1 MKNAFLVKLDYPDAV
16 EILNS
21 IEQKTKAIRHDL
33 NKLSLRPPTLHFVPA
48 PDEDIMRIDG
58 LVVYGISSLSEAK
71 KDALWDFLNKIT
83 RE

>member
-48 PDEDIMRIDG
+48 PAHS
-58 LVVYGISSLSEAK
+58 LKYSST
-71 KDALWDFLNKIT
+71 FLRQMI
-83 RE
+83 